1 MCITGLTDTTLA
13 EFEKKFLERS
23 LLMVFVKWESM
34 ILAEIFT
41 GFIGILF
48 EPVASY
54 YSNP

>member
-23 LLMVFVKWESM
+23 LLMVFVEWESM